1 MKTKINA
8 LLFTAG
14 LFAASSGLAIAASD
28 APTAPSKTTSSSVA
42 PTRAASTKFTAGEV
56 RKIDVDQG
64 KLTIKHESIENL
76 EMPGMT
82 MVFKAADPAM
92 LQKLKVGD
100 KVEFAAEKA
109 NGAITVT
116 AIKTVQ

>member
-8 LLFTAG
+8 LLFTAV
-14 LFAASSGLAIAASD
+14 LFAGSSGLAMAASD
-28 APTAPSKTTSSSVA
+28 APTAPLPATT
-42 PTRAASTKFTAGEV
+42 PAATSAKLTAGEV
-56 RKIDVDQG
+56 RKIDTEQG

-100 KVEFAAEKA
+100 KIEFAAEKA
-109 NGAITVT
+109 NGAIVVT
-116 AIKTVQ
+116 AIKTAQ

>member
-8 LLFTAG
+8 LLFTAV
-14 LFAASSGLAIAASD
+14 LFAGSSGLAMAASD
-28 APTAPSKTTSSSVA
+28 APTAPLSTTLPSTASK
-42 PTRAASTKFTAGEV
+42 KFTAGEV
-56 RKIDVDQG
+56 RKIDTEQG

-100 KVEFAAEKA
+100 KIEFAAEKA
-109 NGAITVT
+109 NGAIVVT
-116 AIKTVQ
+116 AIKAAQ